1 MKIKGRPTGSW
12 SNKPPSLPTL
22 SEAAK
27 LALEYMTEGDP
38 SALANWKAADEYNL
52 ETSEVAEETGR
63 YANVIRQRKEWFRV
77 RRKKK

>member
-22 SEAAK
+22 SEAAE

-38 SALANWKAADEYNL
+38 PALANWKAADEYNL
-52 ETSEVAEETGR
+52 KTSEVAEEVLTA
-63 YANVIRQRKEWFRV
+63 YENPTKSKEIG
-77 RRKKK
+77 

>member
-22 SEAAK
+22 SEAAE

-38 SALANWKAADEYNL
+38 PALANWKAADEYNL
-52 ETSEVAEETGR
+52 KTSEVAEETGR